1 MHEQMPTSQE
11 AEKTPEELKK
21 DAMYE
26 IGRFA
31 NERHFR
37 MDKSSTDV
45 IVAGWEHLDEEIKT
59 LAIASFPDVALAL
72 LDAKINK
79 K

>member
-1 MHEQMPTSQE
+1 MPTSQE
-11 AEKTPEELKK
+11 VVKTPEELKS

-26 IGRFA
+26 LGHA
-31 NERHFR
+31 AHERHFR
-37 MDKSSTDV
+37 LDRGHVDI
-45 IVAGWEHLDEEIKT
+45 IVAGWEHLDEEVKK
-59 LAIASFPDVALAL
+59 LALASFPDVAIAL